1 MTSLGVQQQAARNGG
16 HRLGRSLLT
25 AAASLTTLPALASS
39 EGGGGSL
46 VDPNPGTIFWTIV
59 TFVILLVILGRF
71 AWKPLIGAIEAR
83 EKSIQ
88 GDLEEAASSR
98 STAESLVAEQRE
110 LLTSARRERAEA
122 VEQGKRDAERM
133 KAEILEEAR
142 QQREQVLK
150 DTQAQVAAGLR
161 KAQADLRGTAVDLAI
176 LGAEKLLS
184 VKLDDATQRR
194 LVEEHLADLE
204 GRSSGS
210 ASMSS

>member
-1 MTSLGVQQQAARNGG
+1 MTWS
-16 HRLGRSLLT
+16 GRFLL
-25 AAASLTTLPALASS
+25 AVAASLTALPTLASGDS
-39 EGGGGSL
+39 GGSL

-59 TFVILLVILGRF
+59 TFVFLLILLGRF
-71 AWKPLIGAIEAR
+71 AWKPLLGAIEAR
-83 EKSIQ
+83 EKSIRD
-88 GDLEEAASSR
+88 DLEQAASGR
-98 STAESLVAEQRE
+98 SEVESLVAEQQA

-150 DTQAQVAAGLR
+150 ETQAQVQAGLR
-161 KAQADLRGTAVDLAI
+161 KAQTDLRGTAVDLAI

-184 VKLDDATQRR
+184 VNLDDAAQRR

-204 GRSSGS
+204 GSSSGS

>member
-1 MTSLGVQQQAARNGG
+1 MTWSGRFLLGV
-16 HRLGRSLLT
+16 
-25 AAASLTTLPALASS
+25 AASLTALPTLASG
-39 EGGGGSL
+39 GGGGSL

-59 TFVILLVILGRF
+59 TFVFLLILLGRF

-88 GDLEEAASSR
+88 DDLEQAASGR
-98 STAESLVAEQRE
+98 SEVESLVAEQKE

-133 KAEILEEAR
+133 KTEILEEAR

-150 DTQAQVAAGLR
+150 DTQAQVQAGLR
-161 KAQADLRGTAVDLAI
+161 KAQTDLRGTAVNLAI

-184 VKLDDATQRR
+184 VKLDDAAQRR

-210 ASMSS
+210 ASMPS

>member
-1 MTSLGVQQQAARNGG
+1 MTWS
-16 HRLGRSLLT
+16 GRFLL
-25 AAASLTTLPALASS
+25 AVAASLTALPTLASG
-39 EGGGGSL
+39 GGGGSL

-59 TFVILLVILGRF
+59 TFVFLLILLGRF
-71 AWKPLIGAIEAR
+71 AWKPLLGAIEAR

-88 GDLEEAASSR
+88 DDLEQAASGR
-98 STAESLVAEQRE
+98 SEVESLVAEQQE

-150 DTQAQVAAGLR
+150 DTQAQVQAGLR
-161 KAQADLRGTAVDLAI
+161 KAQTDLRGTAVDLAI

-184 VKLDDATQRR
+184 VNLDDAAQRR

-204 GRSSGS
+204 GSSSGS

>member
-1 MTSLGVQQQAARNGG
+1 MTSLG
-16 HRLGRSLLT
+16 GRFLL
-25 AAASLTTLPALASS
+25 AVAASLVALPTLAS
-39 EGGGGSL
+39 GGEGGSL

-59 TFVILLVILGRF
+59 TFVFLLILLGRF
-71 AWKPLIGAIEAR
+71 AWKPLLGAIEAR
-83 EKSIQ
+83 EKSIRD
-88 GDLEEAASSR
+88 DLEQAASGR
-98 STAESLVAEQRE
+98 SEVESLVAEQRE

-150 DTQAQVAAGLR
+150 DTQAQVQAGLR
-161 KAQADLRGTAVDLAI
+161 KAQTDLRGTAVNLAI

-184 VKLDDATQRR
+184 VKLDDTAQRR

-204 GRSSGS
+204 G
-210 ASMSS
+210 

>member
-1 MTSLGVQQQAARNGG
+1 MKSLAVQQQAARNGG
-16 HRLGRSLLT
+16 RRHVRL
-25 AAASLTTLPALASS
+25 LPALAASLAALPS
-39 EGGGGSL
+39 LASGGEGGSL

-59 TFVILLVILGRF
+59 TFVILLVLLGRF

-83 EKSIQ
+83 EQSIR
-88 GDLEEAASSR
+88 GDLEQAATRR
-98 STAESLVAEQRE
+98 SEAESLVAEQRE
-110 LLTSARRERAEA
+110 LLTSARRERAAA

-150 DTQAQVAAGLR
+150 ETQLQVQAGLR

-184 VKLDDATQRR
+184 VKLDDVAQRR

-204 GRSSGS
+204 RRAGQS